1 MRIGRWIKRGA
12 LGLLGL
18 VVVAVAAVVIM
29 LHTTFGREIVRTQI
43 ENQLDVAFIGGG
55 SVGKVE
61 GSPFTKLVLRDL
73 VINGPDGKPAI
84 SAAKVTLGLALPA
97 LVSKHADLSSVVID
111 GLDVRLARNVDGSM
125 QIANLLRP
133 GPSSGWSVSIPDL
146 QVHRAHV
153 ALETGTG
160 WWNADAVELYG
171 ALRVPFGDML
181 SATLSV
187 RGAWRERAVGFE
199 LATVVTLLGGKLA
212 LPSLFA
218 RVGAVTVVGASLEV
232 VLPEERGAPILAG
245 TVVINAPVVGV
256 AQLVPAVRLPA
267 DIALAATLSSAV
279 PWTKVSLLGRIG
291 KTSVHAMLDAN
302 LDLKSAMGVI
312 SAGDVDLTEL
322 TAGRVHGSGGGVV
335 MFQIRPGAVDQLPSA
350 QGVVSGWGRIDDL
363 PAAQVAVAFDTLGD
377 RARTIVGVSSPNLR
391 AAVEGEVVKVGE
403 TLTLSHATIIA
414 SSTDP
419 AKASGNAAPLHG
431 TVSVNL
437 AASGALLPQ
446 PDLAVSGQMRGQR
459 LRYQDLSIDRLSL
472 AVRAKHLPR
481 QPMGKAELE
490 LDGLVRGTMRLGLL
504 KVTAA
509 NRSDGKI
516 QVSARSKPK
525 AAPWLVDVD
534 ALVTPPGNG
543 TVTEID
549 LQRHRIRAGNGTEWT
564 GTRGHVEIGER
575 RIVLDGLES
584 ESTQGALAV
593 SGELVRATG
602 DLTAK
607 VEARGLALDNLD
619 ATYRGTVDAVVD
631 VTRRRG
637 KFAGA
642 VDLQGTGLAITSAPH
657 VFDVEAH
664 VEAAADRLVV
674 DAKASSTAFG
684 SATIEVDVDAPKD
697 ITDVQAWKKLRRE
710 VIRVGK
716 VSFQNLD
723 LVKLAEAAGRPGA
736 VTSGKLDGNLEFSA
750 NATNG
755 VVHIRDVMAPPL
767 RDLGAVDG
775 DLTLAPTNADELE
788 ATLTGAVATIGAFTA
803 TARVGT
809 PERLFDPAAWAAQG
823 SRALRGA
830 TLRVAA
836 IDVDPAMLLRF
847 GLAAELRGRVTA
859 SVDVG
864 EAMETAQVAL
874 EIRQLRGE
882 VIAQPVDASV
892 AAAIDDLGT
901 TTTVSIRSGDVTL
914 LDVKGKAPLTMT
926 ALRANPRGALETPLA
941 VTASLPS
948 VSAPKFLA
956 VFGRSEVIGGT
967 IAGTIDVTGTLGAP
981 RATAKILASQIEVP
995 PGARNRPIKVIDT
1008 LNIDATWDGELAKMN
1023 VDAVQQA
1030 GTLKVEAQV
1039 NPEALKEGRATIHAK
1054 AFDLSPLL
1062 AFAPGPAGGAAGR
1075 LDANLTVTSL
1085 DPATARLTGELHL
1098 TGARVPIAP
1107 QVGTLRRAKVDI
1119 VVTEQGMTVAIDG
1132 RLGGGTVKL
1141 ASTFQMD
1148 GALPVSG
1155 DATLVL
1161 RKVSPIGNVEPVIS
1175 ADVTAKLVRKGVQ
1188 WTADVDVRKGD
1199 IVVPESNGEALDP
1212 IGAPSDMV
1220 FLSGERMPARA
1231 MNDAPPQHPSIT
1243 ANITLH
1249 STNVKAE
1256 ELRAVIHGKVT
1267 ISADAASVG
1276 LVGRIEADRADLDLF
1291 GRRYDVEQAAVR
1303 FDGSTDPLLDVRITH
1318 DFAEV
1323 STITAVR
1330 GRLSKPELIMSSD
1343 PGIYSQGQLLGFLLG
1358 GEPGG
1363 DPRSGSVSDQAT
1375 SVGSSFV
1382 ANKLGGYVKKA
1393 LPIDIDV
1400 LRYEASTATSGSAVT
1415 VGKWVTR
1422 SLFIAY
1428 RQRLE
1433 SRVDENRAEGEIEYW
1448 LTRRLSVEG
1457 VVGDRSYNG
1466 VDLLWRK
1473 RY

>member
-18 VVVAVAAVVIM
+18 VVVAVAAVLIII
-29 LHTTFGREIVRTQI
+29 HTAFGREIVRTQI
-43 ENQLDVAFIGGG
+43 ENQLNAVFIGGG

-61 GSPFTKLVLRDL
+61 GSPFTKLVVRDL

-97 LVSKHADLSSVVID
+97 LVSKHADLTSVVID

-125 QIANLLRP
+125 QIANLLKP
-133 GPSSGWSVSIPDL
+133 APSSGWSVNIPDL
-146 QVHRAHV
+146 QIHRAHV
-153 ALETGTG
+153 AFDTGSE

-181 SATLSV
+181 KANLSV

-199 LATVVTLLGGKLA
+199 LATVVTLLDGKVA

-218 RVGAVTVVGASLEV
+218 RVGAVTVAGASLEIV
-232 VLPEERGAPILAG
+232 TPEERGAPILGG
-245 TVVINAPVVGV
+245 TVVVNAPVVGV
-256 AQLVPAVRLPA
+256 AQIVPGVVLPA
-267 DIALAATLSSAV
+267 DIALAATLSNAL

-291 KTSVHAMLDAN
+291 DSSVHAMLDADLN
-302 LDLKSAMGVI
+302 LMSAMGVV
-312 SAGDVDLTEL
+312 SAGSVNLTEL
-322 TAGRVHGSGGGVV
+322 TGGRVQGAGGGVV
-335 MFQIRPGAVDQLPSA
+335 MFQIRPGAENQLPSA
-350 QGVVSGWGRIDDL
+350 QGVFSGWGQVDDL

-377 RARTIVGVSSPNLR
+377 RARTVVGVSSPNLR

-403 TLTLSHATIIA
+403 TLTLSRANIIA

-431 TVSVNL
+431 TVSMNL

-446 PDLAVSGQMRGQR
+446 PDLAVNGRMHGQR
-459 LRYQDLSIDRLSL
+459 LRFQDLSVGKLSL
-472 AVRAKHLPR
+472 AVAAKHLPR
-481 QPMGKAELE
+481 RPIGKAELQ
-490 LDGLVRGTMRLGLL
+490 LDGLVRGTMRLGQL

-543 TVTEID
+543 TVTAID
-549 LQRHRIRAGNGTEWT
+549 LQRHRVRAGNGTEWT
-564 GTRGHVEIGER
+564 GTRGHLEIGER

-584 ESTQGALAV
+584 ESTRGALAV

-602 DLTAK
+602 DITAK
-607 VEARGLALDNLD
+607 VEARGLALDNFD
-619 ATYRGTVDAVVD
+619 ATYRGTVDAVAD

-637 KFAGA
+637 KFAGS
-642 VDLQGTGLAITSAPH
+642 VDVQGKGLAITSSPH

-674 DAKASSTAFG
+674 DATASSTAFG
-684 SATIEVDVDAPKD
+684 SAAIDVDVDAPKD
-697 ITDVQAWKKLRRE
+697 ITDVQAWKKLRRD

-716 VSFQNLD
+716 VSFQNVD

-736 VTSGKLDGNLEFSA
+736 VTSGKVDGELEFSA
-750 NATNG
+750 ATTAG
-755 VVHIRDVMAPPL
+755 VVHIRDVMAPQL
-767 RDLGAVDG
+767 RDLGAFDG
-775 DLTLAPTNADELE
+775 DLALAPTNADEVQ
-788 ATLTGAVATIGAFTA
+788 ATLTGKVATIGAFTA
-803 TARVGT
+803 TARIGT
-809 PERLFDPAAWAAQG
+809 PERLFDPAAWVAQG
-823 SRALRGA
+823 PHALRGA
-830 TLRVAA
+830 TVRVAA
-836 IDVDPAMLLRF
+836 IDVDPALLQRF
-847 GLAAELRGRVTA
+847 GITADLRGRVTA
-859 SVDVG
+859 AVDVG
-864 EAMETAQVAL
+864 EAVENAQVSL
-874 EIRQLRGE
+874 EIRQLRGDA
-882 VIAQPVDASV
+882 IAQPVDASF
-892 AAAIDDLGT
+892 AAAIDDIAT
-901 TTTVSIRSGDVTL
+901 TTTVSIRSGSVTL
-914 LDVKGKAPLTMT
+914 LDVKGKVPLTMT

-941 VTASLPS
+941 ITASLPS
-948 VSAPKFLA
+948 VPAPKLLA

-967 IAGTIDVTGTLGAP
+967 IEGKIDVTGTLGAP
-981 RATAKILASQIEVP
+981 RATAKLLASQIKVP
-995 PGARNRPIKVIDT
+995 PGPRNRPIKVIET
-1008 LNIDATWDGELAKMN
+1008 MTIDATWDGSLAKVN
-1023 VDAVQQA
+1023 LDAVQQA
-1030 GTLKVEAQV
+1030 GNLKVVAQV
-1039 NPEALKEGRATIHAK
+1039 NPSALREATATIQAK

-1075 LDANLTVTSL
+1075 LDANLAVTSF
-1085 DPATARLTGELHL
+1085 DPGTARLAGELHL

-1119 VVTEQGMTVAIDG
+1119 VVTEQGMKVDIDG
-1132 RLGGGTVKL
+1132 RLGGGSVKL

-1155 DATLVL
+1155 DVTLAL

-1175 ADVTAKLVRKGVQ
+1175 ADVTAKLTRKGVQ

-1199 IVVPESNGEALDP
+1199 IVVPENNGEALDP
-1212 IGAPSDMV
+1212 VGAPSDMV
-1220 FLSGERMPARA
+1220 FLSGERMTRS
-1231 MNDAPPQHPSIT
+1231 MNEAPPQHPSII

-1267 ISADAASVG
+1267 ISADARSVG
-1276 LVGRIEADRADLDLF
+1276 IVGTVEADRADLDLF
-1291 GRRYDVEQAAVR
+1291 GRRYDVEQAAVH
-1303 FDGSTDPLLDVRITH
+1303 FDGTTDPLLDVRITH
-1318 DFAEV
+1318 DFSEV
-1323 STITAVR
+1323 STITSVR

-1363 DPRSGSVSDQAT
+1363 DPRAGSVRDQAT

-1428 RQRLE
+1428 RQHLE

-1448 LTRRLSVEG
+1448 LTRRLSIEG